1 MIVAL
6 FAFLVDIVV
15 GDPRSRMHPVVLV
28 GNLISSLEK
37 LLYHE
42 ADTDNKK
49 MVKGALL
56 AAFVLVFAY
65 HMAYLLVQLSS
76 QAGNPLLDTMV
87 QALILSFTISP
98 RSLSEAG
105 RELFQLLEDGN
116 LEKARFKVGWI
127 VGRDTDKLSPA
138 EVTRATVETIAENTV
153 DGVIAPL
160 FFFAVGGVPFA
171 VLYRAANTMD
181 SMLGYKNDRYLFFG
195 RVPARLDDILNYIP
209 ARICGVLF
217 VLSAMLLGFDYR
229 AAWRIMLR
237 DARKHP
243 SPNGGWAEASVAGA
257 LGIRLGGYNSYF
269 GKQHFRA
276 YMGDPLKELQ
286 QGHIME
292 CIRLMYSASILFLL
306 GAYILELLLA
316 LS

>member
-160 FFFAVGGVPFA
+160 FFFAVGGVPLA

-181 SMLGYKNDRYLFFG
+181 SMLGYKNARYLFFG

-217 VLSAMLLGFDYR
+217 VISAMLLGFDYR

-286 QGHIME
+286 QGNIME

>member
-127 VGRDTDKLSPA
+127 VGRDTGKLSPA

-160 FFFAVGGVPFA
+160 FFFAVGGVPLA

-217 VLSAMLLGFDYR
+217 VLSAMLLGFYYR
-229 AAWRIMLR
+229 AAWRIMLI

-243 SPNGGWAEASVAGA
+243 TPNGGWAEASVAGA

-286 QGHIME
+286 QGNIME

>member
-160 FFFAVGGVPFA
+160 FFFAVGGVPLA

-286 QGHIME
+286 QGNIME

>member
-160 FFFAVGGVPFA
+160 FFFAVGGVPLA

-217 VLSAMLLGFDYR
+217 VLSAMLLGFNYR

-286 QGHIME
+286 QGNIME

>member
-160 FFFAVGGVPFA
+160 FFFAVGGVPLA

-217 VLSAMLLGFDYR
+217 VISAMLLGFDYR

-286 QGHIME
+286 QGNIME

-306 GAYILELLLA
+306 GVYILELLLA

>member
-127 VGRDTDKLSPA
+127 VGRDTGKLSPA

-160 FFFAVGGVPFA
+160 FFFAVGGVPLA

-286 QGHIME
+286 QGNIME

>member
-116 LEKARFKVGWI
+116 IEKARFKVGWI

-160 FFFAVGGVPFA
+160 FFFAVGGVPLA

-217 VLSAMLLGFDYR
+217 VISAMLLGFDYR

-286 QGHIME
+286 QGNIME

>member
-160 FFFAVGGVPFA
+160 FFFAVGGVPLA

-276 YMGDPLKELQ
+276 YMGDPE
-286 QGHIME
+286 GA
-292 CIRLMYSASILFLL
+292 SAGKYNGMHKIDVFSIDSVPV
-306 GAYILELLLA
+306 GSVYTGTAIGP
-316 LS
+316 

>member
-116 LEKARFKVGWI
+116 IEKARFKVGWI

-160 FFFAVGGVPFA
+160 FFFAVGGVPLA

-286 QGHIME
+286 QGNIME

>member
-116 LEKARFKVGWI
+116 IEKARFKVGWI

-153 DGVIAPL
+153 DGLIAPL
-160 FFFAVGGVPFA
+160 FFFAVGGVPLA

-286 QGHIME
+286 QGNIME

>member
-28 GNLISSLEK
+28 GNLISRLEK

-127 VGRDTDKLSPA
+127 VGRDTGKLSPA

-160 FFFAVGGVPFA
+160 FFFAVGGVPLA

-243 SPNGGWAEASVAGA
+243 SPNGSWAEASVAGA

-286 QGHIME
+286 QGNIME

>member
-160 FFFAVGGVPFA
+160 FFFAVGGVPLA

-217 VLSAMLLGFDYR
+217 VISAMLLGFDYR

-286 QGHIME
+286 QGNIME

>member
-37 LLYHE
+37 FLYHE

-160 FFFAVGGVPFA
+160 FFFAVGGVPLA

-195 RVPARLDDILNYIP
+195 RVPARLDDSLNYIP

-286 QGHIME
+286 QGNIME

>member
-42 ADTDNKK
+42 ADNDNKK

-160 FFFAVGGVPFA
+160 FFFAVGGVPLA

-217 VLSAMLLGFDYR
+217 VLSAMLLGFNYR

-286 QGHIME
+286 QGNIME

-306 GAYILELLLA
+306 GVYILELLLA

>member
-15 GDPRSRMHPVVLV
+15 GDPRSRIHPVVLV

-160 FFFAVGGVPFA
+160 FFFAVGGVPLA

-286 QGHIME
+286 QGNIME

>member
-65 HMAYLLVQLSS
+65 HMAYLLVQLPS

-160 FFFAVGGVPFA
+160 FFFAVGGVPLA

-286 QGHIME
+286 QGNIME

>member
-76 QAGNPLLDTMV
+76 QAGNPLLDTIV

-160 FFFAVGGVPFA
+160 FFFAVGGVPLA

-286 QGHIME
+286 QGNIME

>member
-56 AAFVLVFAY
+56 AAFVLVFSY

-76 QAGNPLLDTMV
+76 QAGNPLLDTIV

-160 FFFAVGGVPFA
+160 FFFAVGGVPLA

-286 QGHIME
+286 QGNIME

>member
-28 GNLISSLEK
+28 GNLIYSLEK

-160 FFFAVGGVPFA
+160 FFFAVGGVPLA

-217 VLSAMLLGFDYR
+217 VISAMLLGFDYR

-286 QGHIME
+286 QGNIME

>member
-28 GNLISSLEK
+28 GNLISRLEK

-127 VGRDTDKLSPA
+127 VGRDTGKLSPA

-160 FFFAVGGVPFA
+160 FFFAVGGVPLA

-286 QGHIME
+286 QGNIME

>member
-160 FFFAVGGVPFA
+160 FFFAVGGVPLA

-209 ARICGVLF
+209 ARISGVLF

-286 QGHIME
+286 QGNIME

>member
-76 QAGNPLLDTMV
+76 QAGNPLLDTIV

-160 FFFAVGGVPFA
+160 FFFAVGGVPLA

-217 VLSAMLLGFDYR
+217 VISAMLLGFDYR

-286 QGHIME
+286 QGNIME

>member
-127 VGRDTDKLSPA
+127 VCRDTDKLSPA

-153 DGVIAPL
+153 DGGIAPL
-160 FFFAVGGVPFA
+160 FFFAVGGVPLA

-217 VLSAMLLGFDYR
+217 VISAMLLGFDYR

-286 QGHIME
+286 QGNIME

>member
-160 FFFAVGGVPFA
+160 FFFAVGGVPLA

-217 VLSAMLLGFDYR
+217 VLSAMLLGFNYR

-286 QGHIME
+286 QGNIME

-306 GAYILELLLA
+306 GVYILELLLA

>member
-160 FFFAVGGVPFA
+160 FFFAVGGVPLA

-269 GKQHFRA
+269 GKKHFRA

-286 QGHIME
+286 QGNIME